1 MGAIIG
7 HPSGS
12 RQPDREPSGDPA
24 AKSYTGGRKETSMLG
39 LFETLGLG
47 EILIILAV
55 VLLLFGAKRLPEIAR
70 SLGRS
75 SNEFKKGLKEGG
87 ADKDED
93 ADSEKRPTA
102 NTSE

>member
-1 MGAIIG
+1 
-7 HPSGS
+7 
-12 RQPDREPSGDPA
+12 
-24 AKSYTGGRKETSMLG
+24 MLG

-47 EILIILAV
+47 EILIIVAA

-87 ADKDED
+87 VDKDED
-93 ADSEKRPTA
+93 SETKAEKRPSP

>member
-1 MGAIIG
+1 
-7 HPSGS
+7 
-12 RQPDREPSGDPA
+12 
-24 AKSYTGGRKETSMLG
+24 MLG

-75 SNEFKKGLKEGG
+75 SNEFKKGLKVGG
-87 ADKDED
+87 VDKDED
-93 ADSEKRPTA
+93 TEKEKRPSSSA
-102 NTSE
+102 SE

>member
-1 MGAIIG
+1 
-7 HPSGS
+7 
-12 RQPDREPSGDPA
+12 
-24 AKSYTGGRKETSMLG
+24 MLG

-87 ADKDED
+87 VDKDED
-93 ADSEKRPTA
+93 TEKEKRPSSS
-102 NTSE
+102 TSE

>member
-1 MGAIIG
+1 
-7 HPSGS
+7 
-12 RQPDREPSGDPA
+12 
-24 AKSYTGGRKETSMLG
+24 MLG

-47 EILIILAV
+47 EILVIVAV

-75 SNEFKKGLKEGG
+75 SNEFKKGLKEGSTG
-87 ADKDED
+87 LGQDEER
-93 ADSEKRPTA
+93 EKRPSE

>member
-1 MGAIIG
+1 
-7 HPSGS
+7 
-12 RQPDREPSGDPA
+12 
-24 AKSYTGGRKETSMLG
+24 MLG

-75 SNEFKKGLKEGG
+75 SNEFKKGLKDGTTE
-87 ADKDED
+87 ATADED
-93 ADSEKRPTA
+93 KDSEKEKRPSG

>member
-1 MGAIIG
+1 
-7 HPSGS
+7 
-12 RQPDREPSGDPA
+12 
-24 AKSYTGGRKETSMLG
+24 MLG